1 MDWSGIPSLNSLR
14 AFVAVAETGS
24 YIKAG
29 AMLNVTHAAVSQ
41 QVRILE
47 DLLSISL
54 VVREGRG
61 IRLTQEGLVLARDL
75 DLGFSTIRRGI
86 EKLRKSGVSHPVQ
99 LSTSPAFATE
109 WLMPRIQDFQS
120 RHPDIPLMLNP
131 TSKVVELKPGGIELA
146 IRYKDKH
153 KPSSPVTPVLISDM
167 VVIAAPSLIRGQE
180 INHPE
185 MLTELPW
192 LQELGTNEVADWFAH
207 RGVKLDRPLMI
218 TQMPGNL
225 IMQAV
230 RRGDGVTYTAR
241 AFFEAEIEAGQIK
254 VLFSEPAFGI
264 YYIATIPGPLRPSV
278 RIFVNWLK
286 EQAFVGDT
294 VIPACC

>member
-1 MDWSGIPSLNSLR
+1 MDWSGLPSLNSLR
-14 AFVAVAETGS
+14 AFAAVAETGS

-61 IRLTQEGLVLARDL
+61 IRLTQEGLALARDL

-86 EKLRKSGVSHPVQ
+86 EMLRESGVSHPVQ

-146 IRYKDKH
+146 IRYKDKR

-167 VVIAAPSLIRGQE
+167 VVIAAPSLIRGQK
-180 INHPE
+180 IKHPE

-207 RGVKLDRPLMI
+207 RDVKLDRPLMI